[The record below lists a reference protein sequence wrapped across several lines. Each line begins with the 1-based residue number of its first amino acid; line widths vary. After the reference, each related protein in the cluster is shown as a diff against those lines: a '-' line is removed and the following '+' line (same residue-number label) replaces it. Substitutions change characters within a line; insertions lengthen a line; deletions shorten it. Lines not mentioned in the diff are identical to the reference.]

1 MSVSTA
7 GTGAAP
13 CRFAHYFAICGLDTE
28 TGLEADE
35 LAGRMIIYIDLRFG
49 FVLMC
54 CCEFEL
60 WTFGLE
66 NNTTWWRRSLLVGLV
81 PPGPITVSEQHLEPN
96 SGP

>member
-35 LAGRMIIYIDLRFG
+35 LAGMMIIIIHLCCG
-49 FVLMC
+49 FLVL
-54 CCEFEL
+54 L
-60 WTFGLE
+60 
-66 NNTTWWRRSLLVGLV
+66 
-81 PPGPITVSEQHLEPN
+81 
-96 SGP
+96 